1 MSLQRSRRHTN
12 KRKSSSLSML
22 PAHQRFPKSIRNE
35 LRMTCALRGY
45 SALREGDGKTLVK
58 QYEFMNRFYHGHGN
72 KSPSQI
78 RMLAEGV
85 SLYSDLYDEKEISL
99 ITQRKTN
106 RGATT
111 NQRRLCLK
119 DTLSRDPDRSFYVG
133 EQITYQDLEKKHRTG
148 PSLINGR
155 QLTDMAKR
163 GMQDYR
169 KALAFTKKKWDLKTN
184 TPIESGTTVEDV
196 IEYVRRRMYLSNV
209 VKIDD
214 DNDESNEKKNKDI
227 GTLDNRSIDK
237 NKQDMPKTIDIRVN
251 VARGG
256 TSNEDDNEEND
267 NDKKRNKRKYD
278 EDSDDEDDYNDE
290 STDSEDDSDL
300 DKKPSVDG
308 KNKDDECYQYKEDN
322 DDVDDEYDY
331 NDDDDDDVPEAYIF
345 NSYFAYILW
354 GPFAEEKKK
363 LRLFLLGK

>member
-1 MSLQRSRRHTN
+1 MPLQRSRRHTN

-22 PAHQRFPKSIRNE
+22 PAHQRFPKPIRNE

-45 SALREGDGKTLVK
+45 SALREGDGKTLAK

-85 SLYSDLYDEKEISL
+85 SPYKDLYDEKEISL
-99 ITQRKTN
+99 ITQRKIN
-106 RGATT
+106 RNATT

-119 DTLSRDPDRSFYVG
+119 DNLSRDPDRSFYVG
-133 EQITYQDLEKKHRTG
+133 EQITYEDLEKKHRTG

-196 IEYVRRRMYLSNV
+196 IEYVRRRMYLSKLV
-209 VKIDD
+209 TIDD
-214 DNDESNEKKNKDI
+214 DNDEANEKKNKDV
-227 GTLDNRSIDK
+227 GTLGDTSID
-237 NKQDMPKTIDIRVN
+237 NTNEDTPTSIDIRVD
-251 VARGG
+251 VARGR
-256 TSNEDDNEEND
+256 TSNDDDNEENG
-267 NDKKRNKRKYD
+267 NDKKRKKMNHD
-278 EDSDDEDDYNDE
+278 EDSDDEEDYDDE

-300 DKKPSVDG
+300 DKKPSVMG
-308 KNKDDECYQYKEDN
+308 KNNDDDSYKYKEDY
-322 DDVDDEYDY
+322 DDVDDE
-331 NDDDDDDVPEAYIF
+331 DDDDDDDHVPEAYIF

-354 GPFAEEKKK
+354 GPFAEDKNK